1 MPVNGAAKGWPG
13 GPRPPYTF
21 VVASVVSP
29 VVALFTIIHLLPY
42 IRYTV
47 KHPPSVACCYQVIS
61 NIKYQAGNQS
71 SSAGVCFSLYWLL
84 AFSFVA
90 TPRLFPIRPPRWT
103 IFGDAGGGGSQC
115 SEVRPP
121 PPDHSTI
128 LITPSSSPQA
138 SSALLLPSILS
149 PPPSSLHCFVPPHY
163 LIH

>member
-1 MPVNGAAKGWPG
+1 MAPPRG
-13 GPRPPYTF
+13 GRGGHLCRSISCFSSSCFVYNHPP
-21 VVASVVSP
+21 S
-29 VVALFTIIHLLPY
+29 ALY

-47 KHPPSVACCYQVIS
+47 KHPPGVACCYQVIS

-90 TPRLFPIRPPRWT
+90 TPRLFPIRPPRRT
-103 IFGDAGGGGSQC
+103 IFGDAGGGSQC

-121 PPDHSTI
+121 PPDYTFIFTTGLFSAPPS
-128 LITPSSSPQA
+128 LLPPSSP
-138 SSALLLPSILS
+138 LLHLPSIVLS
-149 PPPSSLHCFVPPHY
+149 PPPHY